1 MISCDSAGSYI
12 RAGSAMFF
20 AETEGELT
28 LGSST
33 AFAAG
38 FVWRGFRTKQS
49 NTPSVSPQ
57 KRRRSTFLREEG
69 FKKTP
74 FIIDRVKAKQQFICF
89 PTRRKSAFRSANN
102 EMTGGLVSG
111 GALKCGEHYQAPSH
125 EVSRAYKRR
134 FIVLMRLPYTAMR
147 SAVRGVE

>member
-1 MISCDSAGSYI
+1 MRELARRC
-12 RAGSAMFF
+12 FF

-28 LGSST
+28 LCPPA

-38 FVWRGFRTKQS
+38 SVWRGSRAKQS

-57 KRRRSTFLREEG
+57 KRRRSTFLREED
-69 FKKTP
+69 FKKKP
-74 FIIDRVKAKQQFICF
+74 LFIIDRVKAKSLFISF

-102 EMTGGLVSG
+102 EMIGGLVSG